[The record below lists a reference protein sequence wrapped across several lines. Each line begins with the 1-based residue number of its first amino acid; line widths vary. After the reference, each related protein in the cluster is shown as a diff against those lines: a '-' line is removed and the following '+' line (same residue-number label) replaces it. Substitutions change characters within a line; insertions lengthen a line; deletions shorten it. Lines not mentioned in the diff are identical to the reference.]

1 MADLNAGDRIVAAGL
16 KHPFIVAAAASAGLT
31 MTTTTITDITGA
43 TVTFS
48 TVQTAATV
56 LVWGV
61 FDTSV
66 NTAGAS
72 LATGSCSID
81 GTQQTAFAIAQ
92 LQTVGTRYTI
102 AQLWTATLSGS
113 GSHTIKLRGN
123 LNTAAGSATF
133 NQTHTTVTVQVND
146 F

>member
-1 MADLNAGDRIVAAGL
+1 MADLNAGDRIVASGL
-16 KHPFIVAAAASAGLT
+16 KHPFQVAAAASANLT
-31 MTTTTITDITGA
+31 MTTTTVTDITGA
-43 TVTFS
+43 TVTFN
-48 TVQTAATV
+48 TVQAAATV

-66 NTAGAS
+66 TSSGAS
-72 LATGSCSID
+72 LATGSCYVD
-81 GTQQTAFAIAQ
+81 GVAQTPAAIAQ

-102 AQLWTATLSGS
+102 GQVWTATLSGS

-123 LNTAAGSATF
+123 LNTAAGTAIF
-133 NQTHTTVTVQVND
+133 NQTHTTITVQVND